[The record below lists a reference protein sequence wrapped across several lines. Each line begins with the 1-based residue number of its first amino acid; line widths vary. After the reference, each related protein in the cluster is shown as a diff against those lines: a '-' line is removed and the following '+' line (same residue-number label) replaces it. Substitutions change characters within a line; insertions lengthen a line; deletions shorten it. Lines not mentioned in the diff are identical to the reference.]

1 MRDTALALA
10 LTLALTAVPA
20 ASQPRPAAQAGTEPA
35 AATPQRQR
43 QLRTEQQQLQSRIA
57 QLKKQLAAAESSRS
71 EAADALAA
79 SEAAISAAN
88 RRLRELAQARRQVER
103 QIAQIA
109 ERSRSVAS
117 RLTEQERQ
125 LAAVL
130 RVQLASLPAQP
141 WQRLIDGDDPNR
153 LGREWMYLTY
163 IAREKAQLIDELSDR
178 QAELAALRE
187 ESRDKQAQLAAIA
200 EDEEKHRRQLLRQ
213 QAERRK
219 VLDQLARQIAGQR
232 QSIASLERDDKRLS
246 ALIDEIGK
254 VLAAEQA
261 RRDAQRRA
269 AARAATP
276 PRPGAGANP
285 ATAGAVERP
294 TDGDAAQWRGRLLM
308 PVRGEITA
316 RFGSPRRSEGGVNA
330 PSWKGVFIRAPE
342 GADVQAVAAG
352 RVVFA
357 DWLRGFGNLMIVDH
371 GDGVLSVYGNNEALL
386 AGVGDAV
393 SAGEV
398 VAQVGA
404 TGGSP
409 EPGLYFE
416 LRVQGRPVD
425 PLKWTASR

>member
-1 MRDTALALA
+1 MIGG
-10 LTLALTAVPA
+10 AVLLFLVLVSAPA
-20 ASQPRPAAQAGTEPA
+20 PSWGQPRPVTKAGTDSP

-43 QLRTEQQQLQSRIA
+43 QLRTEQQQLQSRIG

-88 RRLRELAQARRQVER
+88 RRLRELALARRQVER
-103 QIAQIA
+103 QLSQIA

-117 RLTEQERQ
+117 RLSEQERQ

-130 RVQLASLPAQP
+130 RVQFAAGQAQP
-141 WQRLIDGDDPNR
+141 WQRLVDGDNPNR
-153 LGREWMYLTY
+153 LGREWVYLSY
-163 IAREKAQLIDELSDR
+163 VAREKAQLIEELSDR
-178 QAELAALRE
+178 QAELGSLRAD
-187 ESRDKQAQLAAIA
+187 SRDKQAQLAAIA
-200 EDEEKHRRQLLRQ
+200 EDEQANRRQLLRQ
-213 QAERRK
+213 QAERKR

-232 QSIASLERDDKRLS
+232 QSIASLERDEKRLTS
-246 ALIDEIGK
+246 LIDEIGK

-269 AARAATP
+269 AARAAAP
-276 PRPGAGANP
+276 PRPGPGANP
-285 ATAGAVERP
+285 AAAGTVERP
-294 TDGDAAQWRGRLLM
+294 NDGDPGPWRGRLLM
-308 PVRGEITA
+308 PVNGEITA
-316 RFGSPRRSEGGVNA
+316 RFGSPRRSEAGVNA

-342 GADVQAVAAG
+342 GSEVQAVAAG

-371 GDGVLSVYGNNEALL
+371 GDGVLSVYGNNETLL
-386 AGVGDAV
+386 AGVGDPVA
-393 SAGEV
+393 AGEV

-425 PLKWTASR
+425 PLRWAASR